1 MKVSVISD
9 SHDNMEAVEK
19 AVEIMKDKGIKVVFH
34 LGDIIS
40 PFVLKKFSGFEYYG
54 VFGNNDGE
62 KLLLKKIAEES
73 GMKID
78 IQPHILEFQDKKFL
92 LYHGSGS
99 VEKTRKIVENFA
111 NSGEYDFVLYGHT
124 HIVDIRNLGKTLI
137 LNPGESCG
145 YLSGKRT
152 FAILDVVSGD
162 VEIIE
167 F

>member
-1 MKVSVISD
+1 MKVAVISD

-19 AVEIMKDKGIKVVFH
+19 AIEIMKEKGIKVIFH

-40 PFVLKKFSGFEYYG
+40 PFVLKKFSEFEYYG

-62 KLLLKKIAEES
+62 KLLLKNIAEQS

-78 IQPHILEFQDKKFL
+78 IQPHILELQGKKFL

-99 VEKTRKIVENFA
+99 VEKTKKIVENFA

-124 HIVDIRNLGKTLI
+124 HIVDIRKLGKTLLI
-137 LNPGESCG
+137 NPGESCG

-152 FAILDVVSGD
+152 FAILDVDSED
-162 VEIIE
+162 AEIIE